1 MKKIISMLLVV
12 MMLFGTATVLSSCG
26 TPKDNGAEIRIYL
39 GNAVFDFDP
48 SEYYVSTNAEQ
59 VLSLLYEPLFR
70 VNEKGKVKLA
80 AAESYDVD
88 KKERKIVIEI
98 RETHW
103 SDDVQLSAAD
113 FVYAWC
119 ERIITPD
126 NPNPAAALFYDIE
139 GVKEFLAGEGTIF
152 DIGIEATEAHQLTL
166 TYCEGADYKSIIR
179 NLASVA
185 TAPVRQDV
193 VEAEATYWSK
203 SANTIVTNGA
213 FKLKSFDKVTGEFEL
228 QRNKGYHQLSTV
240 KDYDNKVRPGLLY
253 STFTTE
259 DNGFSVSYNELSKK
273 AEKITFVMAEASL
286 AERAEYKK
294 KAEVADH
301 TSTYTYV
308 FNTEKALFADVNVRL
323 ALSAVIDREAIIEA
337 ITFGK
342 AADGFIP
349 DVCGGSDI
357 ELISTKA
364 NEQLAREYLAKVDP
378 ALLSA
383 NRAFTLKID
392 SDEQSIKIAEI
403 VKEAWE
409 KLGFK
414 VTVVVVEPK
423 TSEVTVSVDASDPNN
438 IKEQKAEITDSG
450 IQYLI
455 KDAALLGKRDY
466 DVIAVDWQMYSTDP
480 LVGLATLSGCLGGM
494 GKDFCAGDATM
505 GEADYSIDRTNI
517 AAWYDA
523 GYDEKLLAACNVPA
537 DSDVRDLLTDAAE
550 SALVKAMPVCPLVF
564 NQNFVFTSSKI
575 SKLNFDGFGNLVFT
589 NVKLAG
595 YKNYYK
601 PEETEE

>member
-12 MMLFGTATVLSSCG
+12 IMIFGTVTVLSSCG
-26 TPKDNGAEIRIYL
+26 APKNDGAEIRIYL

-59 VLSLLYEPLFR
+59 VLSLLYEPLFT
-70 VNEKGKVKLA
+70 VNENGKVKGA
-80 AAESYDVD
+80 AAKKYDVD
-88 KKERKIVIEI
+88 KEERKIVIEL
-98 RETHW
+98 RDTFW

-126 NPNPAAALFYDIE
+126 NPNPAVALFHDIE
-139 GVKEFLAGEGTIF
+139 GVKEFLEGEGTIF
-152 DIGIEATEAHQLTL
+152 DIGIEATEAKKLTI
-166 TYCEGADYKSIIR
+166 TYCEGADYKSILR

-193 VEAEATYWSK
+193 VEGEATYWSK
-203 SANTIVTNGA
+203 SANTIITNGA
-213 FKLKSFDKVTGEFEL
+213 FKLKSYNKVTGEFEL
-228 QRNKGYHQLSTV
+228 QRNKGYHQLPTI
-240 KDYDNKVRPGLLY
+240 KDYDNKVKSALLY
-253 STFTTE
+253 STFTTT
-259 DNGFSVSYNELSKK
+259 DNEYSVSYSDLAKN
-273 AEKITFVMAEASL
+273 AEKITFIMSEMSL
-286 AERAEYKK
+286 AERAANKK

-323 ALSAVIDREAIIEA
+323 ALSAIIDREAIVEA

-342 AADGFIP
+342 PADGFIP
-349 DVCGGSDI
+349 DLCGGSDI

-378 ALLSA
+378 ALIAA
-383 NRAFTLKID
+383 NKSFTLKID
-392 SDEQSIKIAEI
+392 SDEQSIKIAEL
-403 VKEAWE
+403 VEEAWE
-409 KLGFK
+409 KLGFE
-414 VTVVVVEPK
+414 VTVVVVAPK
-423 TSEVTVSVDASDPNN
+423 TSEVTVSVDNSDPNN
-438 IKEQKAEITDSG
+438 VKEQKAEITDSG

-455 KDAALLGKRDY
+455 KDAAMLGKRDY

-494 GKDFCAGDATM
+494 GKDFYAGDAEM
-505 GEADYSIDRTNI
+505 GDADYSVDRINI

-523 GYDEKLLAACNVPA
+523 GYDEKVLGACSVAA

-550 SALVKAMPVCPLVF
+550 SALINAMPVCPLVF
-564 NQNFVFTSSKI
+564 NQNFVFTNSKI
-575 SKLNFDGFGNLVFT
+575 SGLKFDGFGNLMFT